1 LHGKAEVAYVIASR
15 PEALA
20 LERAYKHGIQAMY
33 IGVRQFVTPAA
44 HSEQMI
50 IELRHRNVELVCL
63 AGYMRKLEKSFIDAF
78 RGRIINIHPA
88 LLPKFGGEGMYGHF
102 VHEAVINAHETE
114 SGATV
119 HWVNEEYDSGAAI
132 IQEKVPVLAND
143 TPEELAKRVLVVE
156 HKIYPEAIAQIIE
169 QLGGIKN

>member
-1 LHGKAEVAYVIASR
+1 
-15 PEALA
+15 
-20 LERAYKHGIQAMY
+20 
-33 IGVRQFVTPAA
+33 
-44 HSEQMI
+44 MI

-132 IQEKVPVLAND
+132 IQQKVPVLADD
-143 TPEELAKRVLVVE
+143 TPEELAKRVLKVE
-156 HKIYPEAIAQIIE
+156 HKIYPEAILKIIASSV
-169 QLGGIKN
+169 